1 MGMGMGPHM
10 QHGPHG
16 PMGMQQQHM
25 MGQQH
30 DPHHYDPNQMQQQQQ
45 PGMQQQQQPGMQQ
58 QQPGQQQGQQGHQV
72 CVVLPPLTFILNSKM
87 KYIHVS
93 IYTNNSKYIS
103 TKQFFFL
110 ILDFLFQVFIPIHCK
125 L

>member
-72 CVVLPPLTFILNSKM
+72 CVVLPPLTFILNSKT
-87 KYIHVS
+87 KYSYMSQYIPTIQS
-93 IYTNNSKYIS
+93 IYLPNSL
-103 TKQFFFL
+103 FL